1 MVPKQDSIAKQH
13 EAVQAMQPED
23 AGRLERSRSFTG
35 KSMVSGK
42 KSILPCEVTLVQWVS
57 NRQRRRILHM
67 IHRLKMTNVGP
78 APEMELTFGSRL
90 NLLTGD
96 NGLGKSFLLDSAW
109 WALTR
114 VWPGEMN
121 PGLTSGK
128 VALPTD
134 KKRKAEID
142 FSFSAASKTTNH
154 TSTFEPRIQS
164 WSVPKGRP
172 ANPGLVFYAMSDGSF
187 AVWDPARNYWKAKE
201 GKDRP
206 PAYVFSPKEV
216 WDGLQRD
223 DGTWLCNGLIRDWA
237 GWQKEKGRAFEN
249 LVSVLD
255 GLSPSATERLEP
267 GTLTRI
273 SLDDVRD
280 MPTLKMPYGQEVAV
294 VHASSGMRRI
304 IALAYFLVW
313 CWEEHLKAK
322 ELLGEEPVTNTVFL
336 IDEVEAHL
344 HPKWQ
349 RVVIPALMN
358 VIKQLTNLH
367 DVVFV
372 DDTDP
377 DNPRKIPVFADVQ
390 LIAVTHSPLIM
401 ASAEPIFDAQL
412 DAWFDLDFESKT
424 VILRRCEFEKHGD
437 AATWLISEAFDLKS
451 GRSLEYEQL
460 VEQAAAL
467 LDNSNPLKEQIANM
481 NQKLVHAL
489 NPKDD
494 FLFRWRVICNKKGLM
509 E

>member
-1 MVPKQDSIAKQH
+1 
-13 EAVQAMQPED
+13 
-23 AGRLERSRSFTG
+23 
-35 KSMVSGK
+35 
-42 KSILPCEVTLVQWVS
+42 
-57 NRQRRRILHM
+57 M
-67 IHRLKMTNVGP
+67 IHRLKLTNVGP

-142 FSFSAASKTTNH
+142 FSFSAVSKTKDF

-172 ANPGLVFYAMSDGSF
+172 ANPGLVFYALSDGSF
-187 AVWDPARNYWKAKE
+187 AVWDPARNYRKSKE
-201 GKDRP
+201 ENERP

-237 GWQKEKGRAFEN
+237 GWQKENGRAFKH
-249 LVSVLD
+249 LISVLV
-255 GLSPSATERLEP
+255 GLSPSATEQLEP
-267 GTLTRI
+267 GALTRI

-280 MPTLKMPYGQEVAV
+280 MPTLKMAYGQEVAV

-313 CWEEHLKAK
+313 CWEEHLKAV
-322 ELLGEEPVTNTVFL
+322 ELLGEEPVRTTVFL

-349 RVVIPALMN
+349 RVVIPSLMN
-358 VIKQLTNLH
+358 VIKRLTNLP
-367 DVVFV
+367 DYQ
-372 DDTDP
+372 DTDDEGHQVGDFIIKTVKAIYDVRTAAP
-377 DNPRKIPVFADVQ
+377 DMPVAVSDVQ
-390 LIAVTHSPLIM
+390 IIAVTHSPLIM
-401 ASAEPIFDAQL
+401 ASVEPWFHKMR
-412 DAWFDLDFESKT
+412 DAWFDLDLVENKVELS
-424 VILRRCEFEKHGD
+424 RRQFVRQGD
-437 AATWLISEAFDLKS
+437 VRNWLTSEAFDMKS
-451 GRSLEYEQL
+451 GYSAEAEQALEEAALALSNEQFSKEDAASLEQHL
-460 VEQAAAL
+460 RTVL
-467 LDNSNPLKEQIANM
+467 SDVDPFWM
-481 NQKLVHAL
+481 
-489 NPKDD
+489 
-494 FLFRWRVICNKKGLM
+494 RWQFVAEKKGWLS
-509 E
+509 

>member
-1 MVPKQDSIAKQH
+1 
-13 EAVQAMQPED
+13 
-23 AGRLERSRSFTG
+23 
-35 KSMVSGK
+35 
-42 KSILPCEVTLVQWVS
+42 
-57 NRQRRRILHM
+57 M
-67 IHRLKMTNVGP
+67 IHRLKLTNVGP

-142 FSFSAASKTTNH
+142 FSFSAVSKTKDF

-172 ANPGLVFYAMSDGSF
+172 ANPGLVFYALSDGSF
-187 AVWDPARNYWKAKE
+187 AVWDPARNYRKSKE
-201 GKDRP
+201 ENERP

-237 GWQKEKGRAFEN
+237 GWQKENGRAFKH
-249 LVSVLD
+249 LISVLV

-267 GTLTRI
+267 GALTRI

-280 MPTLKMPYGQEVAV
+280 MPTLKMAYGQEVAV

-322 ELLGEEPVTNTVFL
+322 ELLGEEPVNNAVFL

-358 VIKQLTNLH
+358 VIKRLTNLH
-367 DVVFV
+367 DIVFV

-377 DNPRKIPVFADVQ
+377 VNPQRFPAIVKVQ

-401 ASAEPIFDAQL
+401 ASVEPWFDGKH
-412 DAWFDLDFESKT
+412 DAWFDLDLVENKVELS
-424 VILRRCEFEKHGD
+424 RRPFVRQGD
-437 AATWLISEAFDLKS
+437 VRNWLTSEAFDMKS
-451 GRSLEYEQL
+451 GYSAEAEQALEEAALALSNEQFSQEDAASLEQRL
-460 VEQAAAL
+460 RTVL
-467 LDNSNPLKEQIANM
+467 SDVDPFWM
-481 NQKLVHAL
+481 
-489 NPKDD
+489 
-494 FLFRWRVICNKKGLM
+494 RWQFVAEKRGWLS
-509 E
+509 

>member
-1 MVPKQDSIAKQH
+1 
-13 EAVQAMQPED
+13 
-23 AGRLERSRSFTG
+23 
-35 KSMVSGK
+35 
-42 KSILPCEVTLVQWVS
+42 
-57 NRQRRRILHM
+57 M

-78 APEMELTFGSRL
+78 ASEMELTFGKRL

-96 NGLGKSFLLDSAW
+96 NGLGKSFLLDIAW
-109 WALTR
+109 WAMTR
-114 VWPGEMN
+114 VWPGELN
-121 PGLTSGK
+121 PKLTSGK

-134 KKRKAEID
+134 NKRKAEID
-142 FSFSAASKTTNH
+142 FSFSAVSKTTNH
-154 TSTFEPRIQS
+154 TSTFEPRMQG

-223 DGTWLCNGLIRDWA
+223 NGTWLCNGLIRDWA
-237 GWQKEKGRAFEN
+237 GWQKENGRAFKN
-249 LVSVLD
+249 LISVLV
-255 GLSPSATERLEP
+255 GLSPSAAERLEP
-267 GTLTRI
+267 GALTRI

-280 MPTLKMPYGQEVAV
+280 MPTLKMPYGQEVAG

-313 CWEEHLKAK
+313 CWEEHLKAV

-349 RVVIPALMN
+349 RVVIPSLMN
-358 VIKQLTNLH
+358 VIKRLTNLH
-367 DVVFV
+367 DILYV
-372 DDTDP
+372 DDTEP
-377 DNPRKIPVFADVQ
+377 DNLRKIPVFADVQ

-401 ASAEPIFDAQL
+401 ASVEPIFDAQL
-412 DAWFDLDFESKT
+412 DAWFDLDLVENNVELT
-424 VILRRCEFEKHGD
+424 RREFVRQGD
-437 AATWLISEAFDLKS
+437 VRNWLTSEAFDMKS
-451 GRSLEYEQL
+451 GYSAEAEQALEEAALALSDEQFSK
-460 VEQAAAL
+460 EDAAAL
-467 LDNSNPLKEQIANM
+467 EQRLRTVLSDVDPFWM
-481 NQKLVHAL
+481 
-489 NPKDD
+489 
-494 FLFRWRVICNKKGLM
+494 RWQFVAEKKGWLS
-509 E
+509 